1 MQFIT
6 KWAFRNKAP
15 VTLLVIIALII
26 GTVSYFRLPMEF
38 LPEADNP
45 QVSVVTLGQG
55 YDAGSMTDKV
65 TEPVEQ
71 AVSGVKGKSSVLS
84 TTGDGYSQITIN
96 FDSKTNMKDAKRE
109 VQEAVSGLQFPET
122 VGKPL
127 VSQLNTSMIP
137 VGQISFT
144 FADGLTK
151 ANMEKAKKTLLP
163 LFENKKSISQASI
176 FGENN
181 SRVEVKLDTKKMKEK
196 NIPVNSVMSVLQ
208 GQNAS
213 VTAGGATIDGKKSTI
228 NVTDNLTSVS
238 ALEKLVVPVQVM
250 NPKAPVIHLK
260 DIASIN
266 LKKTENT
273 VMRIN
278 GKESLAITVFKDNS
292 ASAVTAS
299 KDVKATVKK
308 INKDFPGVKASTVF
322 TTGDMVENSVNSM
335 MKEVLLGALFA
346 TLVILVF
353 LRRVKPTLVTIV
365 SIPLSLGIT
374 LLLLWLSGVTLN
386 ILTLGGVAVA
396 VGRLVD
402 DSIVVVENIFRRS
415 QSKAFTKENVMA
427 ATAEVSRAITSST
440 LITVA
445 VFLPMG
451 LVNGSL
457 KEFLLPFG
465 LTVTYSLLA
474 SLLVALAVVPL
485 LSQGMLK
492 KMKLPAHSEPKR
504 YLNVLKW
511 SLNHK
516 YVPIIVAVVVLVGSL
531 GLYVSLPKG
540 AVSAEDASMVAVNME
555 FPSNTPADDIKDRMV
570 AFEEKLADIKGYD
583 YLITQYG
590 ASEDEAKYGQVSTP
604 DTVKFTVIMK
614 EKGGADDYIKKVKE
628 LKKDENGVTITASA
642 GSMFGSGSGG
652 SEITYDISGND
663 PDEIMSS
670 SKELMSVIKDV
681 DGVKKVSSNQ
691 EKTAPV
697 YTVKVDTEKMNTQQA
712 AQQVASLI
720 QPMPIGSI
728 TLDGKSTPVLLNAGI
743 NPSKASDLKD
753 LSIQTA
759 QGILPLSKVAQIT
772 EEDKPSTELHKDGK
786 PFIRISAEVKPEK
799 LSVVSAAIDKKVKK
813 VDLPKGVS
821 LEQGGAAQQQ
831 SSDFADL
838 GLTMLASILI
848 VYLIMVITFKTFRA
862 PLAILMTLP
871 LASIGAV
878 LGLLISGVPADPT
891 ALIGGLMLI
900 GIVITNAIVLIDRVK
915 QNEETMIIRDAIIEA
930 CGTRL
935 RPVIMTAVATIF
947 AMLPLLF
954 SQSED
959 GSLVSKSL
967 AVVVIGG
974 LTGATIL
981 TLVIVPVFYEL
992 LHFKKSKRQRVKM
1005 SQQDSFPLSQD
1016 A

>member
-26 GTVSYFRLPMEF
+26 GAVSYFRLPMEF

-71 AVSGVKGKSSVLS
+71 AVAGVKGKSSVLS
-84 TTGDGYSQITIN
+84 TTGDGFSQITIN
-96 FDSKTNMKDAKRE
+96 FDSKTDMKDAKRE

-122 VGKPL
+122 VGKPQ

-137 VGQISFT
+137 IGQVSLT

-151 ANMEKAKKTLLP
+151 ENMEKAKKNLVP
-163 LFENKKSISQASI
+163 LFENKKSLAQASI
-176 FGENN
+176 FGENTP
-181 SRVEVKLDTKKMKEK
+181 RVTLKLDTKKMKK
-196 NIPVNSVMSVLQ
+196 MQIPVNSVMTVLQ

-213 VTAGGATIDGKKSTI
+213 VAAGGATIDGKKSTI
-228 NVTDNLTSVS
+228 NVTDNLTSIS
-238 ALEKLVVPVQVM
+238 ALENLAVPVQAM

-260 DIASIN
+260 DIASVKRKN
-266 LKKTENT
+266 TENT
-273 VMRIN
+273 VLRIN
-278 GKESLAITVFKDNS
+278 GKESMAITVFKENRS
-292 ASAVTAS
+292 SAVTAS
-299 KDVKATVKK
+299 KDVKTVVKE
-308 INKDFPGVKASTVF
+308 INKDNPGVKASTIF

-346 TLVILVF
+346 TIVILVF

-365 SIPLSLGIT
+365 SIPLSLAIT

-492 KMKLPAHSEPKR
+492 NMKLPSHSQPKR

-516 YVPIIVAVVVLVGSL
+516 YVPIIVAIVVLVGSL

-540 AVSAEDASMVAVNME
+540 AVSAEDASMVAVDMV
-555 FPSNTPADDIKDRMV
+555 FPSNTPVDDIKERMV
-570 AFEEKLADIKGYD
+570 GFEEKLSDIKGYD

-604 DTVKFTVIMK
+604 DTVKFTVVMK
-614 EKGGADDYIKKVKE
+614 EKGGADAFIKKVNE
-628 LKKDENGVTITASA
+628 LKKDENGVNITASA
-642 GSMFGSGSGG
+642 GSIFGGGGGG
-652 SEITYDISGND
+652 SAITYDISGND
-663 PDEIMSS
+663 PDELLST
-670 SKELMSVIKDV
+670 SKELMSKMKDV
-681 DGVKKVSSNQ
+681 KGVNKVSSNQ

-992 LHFKKSKRQRVKM
+992 LHFRKSKRQRV
-1005 SQQDSFPLSQD
+1005 QVSQD
-1016 A
+1016 TLPLRESM

>member
-6 KWAFRNKAP
+6 NWAFRNKAP

-26 GTVSYFRLPMEF
+26 GVVSYFRLPMEF

-45 QVSVVTLGQG
+45 QVSVVTLAQG

-71 AVSGVKGKSSVLS
+71 AVAGVKGKSSVLS
-84 TTGDGYSQITIN
+84 STGDGYSQITIN

-109 VQEAVSGLQFPET
+109 VSETVSSLQFPET
-122 VGKPL
+122 VGKPQ

-137 VGQISFT
+137 IGQVSFT
-144 FADGLTK
+144 FDDGLTK
-151 ANMEKAKKTLLP
+151 ANMEKAKKNLLP
-163 LFENKKSISQASI
+163 LFENKKSLAQASI
-176 FGENN
+176 FGE
-181 SRVEVKLDTKKMKEK
+181 STPSVEVKLDTKKLKEK
-196 NIPVNSVMSVLQ
+196 KVPVNSVMTVLQ

-228 NVTDNLTSVS
+228 NVTDNLTSIS
-238 ALEKLVVPVQVM
+238 ALEKLAVPVQSM
-250 NPKAPVIHLK
+250 NPTAPVVQLK
-260 DIASIN
+260 DIATLERKS
-266 LKKTENT
+266 TENT
-273 VMRIN
+273 VLRIN
-278 GKESLAITVFKDNS
+278 GKESMAVTVFKENRS
-292 ASAVTAS
+292 SAVTAS
-299 KDVKATVKK
+299 KDVKAVVKE
-308 INKDFPGVKASTVF
+308 INKDYPGVKADTVF

-346 TLVILVF
+346 TIVILVF

-365 SIPLSLGIT
+365 SIPLSLAIT

-415 QSKAFTKENVMA
+415 QNKAFTKENVLE

-492 KMKLPAHSEPKR
+492 NMKLPAHSEPKR
-504 YLNVLKW
+504 YLNLLKW

-516 YVPIIVAVVVLVGSL
+516 YVPIIVAVAVLVGSI
-531 GLYVSLPKG
+531 GLYISLPKG
-540 AVSAEDASMVAVNME
+540 AISAKDASMVSVKME
-555 FPSNTPADDIKDRMV
+555 FPSNAPEETIKQRML
-570 AFEEKLADIKGYD
+570 AFEDKLSAFKGYD

-590 ASEDEAKYGQVSTP
+590 ASEDEAKYGSVSNP
-604 DTVKFTVIMK
+604 DTVTFTVVMK
-614 EKGGADDYIKKVKE
+614 EDANADTFIKSVNKAKKE
-628 LKKDENGVTITASA
+628 ENGVNITASA
-642 GSMFGSGSGG
+642 GSMFGGGSGG

-663 PDEIMSS
+663 PDELLST
-670 SKELMSVIKDV
+670 SKELMSKIKEV

-691 EKTAPV
+691 DKTAPV
-697 YTVKVDTEKMNTQQA
+697 YTVKVNTEKMNTEQA
-712 AQQVASLI
+712 AHQVASLI

-728 TLDGKSTPVLLNAGI
+728 TFDGKTTPIMLDSGI

-759 QGILPLSKVAQIT
+759 QGIVPLSKVAQIT
-772 EEDKPSTELHKDGK
+772 VEDKPSTELHKDGK
-786 PFIRISAEVKPEK
+786 PYIRISAEVKPEK
-799 LSVVSAAIDKKVKK
+799 LSALSAAIDKKVKK

-821 LEQGGAAQQQ
+821 MEQGGAAQQQ

-862 PLAILMTLP
+862 PLSILMTLP

-954 SQSED
+954 AHSED

-992 LHFKKSKRQRVKM
+992 LHFRKSKRQRIKM
-1005 SQQDSFPLSQD
+1005 SQETQPLKESM
-1016 A
+1016 

>member
-15 VTLLVIIALII
+15 VTLLVIIAMII
-26 GTVSYFRLPMEF
+26 GAVSYFRLPMEF

-55 YDAGSMTDKV
+55 YDAGSMTDQV

-71 AVSGVKGKSSVLS
+71 AVAGVKGKSSVLS
-84 TTGDGYSQITIN
+84 TTGDGYSQISIN
-96 FDSKTNMKDAKRE
+96 FDSKTDMKEAKRE
-109 VQEAVSGLQFPET
+109 VQEAVSSLQFPAT
-122 VGKPL
+122 VGKPQ

-144 FADGLTK
+144 FKDGLTK
-151 ANMEKAKKTLLP
+151 ANMEKVKKTLLP

-176 FGENN
+176 FGENV
-181 SRVEVKLDTKKMKEK
+181 SRVEVKLDKEKMKEK
-196 NIPVNSVMSVLQ
+196 NIPVNSVMGVLQ

-213 VTAGGATIDGKKSTI
+213 VAAGGATIDGKKSTI
-228 NVTDNLTSVS
+228 NVTDNLTSTS
-238 ALEKLVVPVQVM
+238 ALEKLAIPVQTQ
-250 NPKAPVIHLK
+250 NPKAPVVRLK
-260 DIASIN
+260 DVASIKLQN
-266 LKKTENT
+266 TENT

-278 GKESLAITVFKDNS
+278 GKESLAITVFKDNN

-299 KDVKATVKK
+299 KDVKDTVSK
-308 INKDFPGVKASTVF
+308 INKEYPGVKANTVF

-346 TLVILVF
+346 TIVILVF

-365 SIPLSLGIT
+365 SIPLSLAIT
-374 LLLLWLSGVTLN
+374 LLLLRLSGITLN

-415 QSKAFTKENVMA
+415 QSKTFTKENVME

-485 LSQGMLK
+485 MSLGMLK

-504 YLNVLKW
+504 YINLLRW

-516 YVPIIVAVVVLVGSL
+516 YVPILVAVVVLVGSI

-540 AVSAEDASMVAVNME
+540 AISAEDASMVSVSME
-555 FPSNTPADDIKDRMV
+555 FPSNTPTEKIKQRMV
-570 AFEEKLADIKGYD
+570 SFEEKMSEFKGYD

-590 ASEDEAKYGQVSTP
+590 ASEDEAKYGSVSTP
-604 DTVKFTVIMK
+604 DKVNYTVIMK
-614 EKGGADDYIKKVKE
+614 EDGNADDFIKEVNQAKKE
-628 LKKDENGVTITASA
+628 ESGVTITAGA
-642 GSMFGSGSGG
+642 ASMFGGGSGS
-652 SEITYDISGND
+652 SEITYDVSGND
-663 PDEIMSS
+663 SDELMST
-670 SKELMSVIKDV
+670 SKELMSAMKGV

-697 YTVKVDTEKMNTQQA
+697 YTVKVDTEKMNTEQA

-728 TLDGKSTPVLLNAGI
+728 TLDGKKAPVMLDAGVD
-743 NPSKASDLKD
+743 PSEASDLKE
-753 LSIQTA
+753 LSILTA
-759 QGILPLSKVAQIT
+759 QGVQPLSKVAEIT
-772 EEDKPSTELHKDGK
+772 MENKPSTELHKDGK
-786 PFIRISAEVKPEK
+786 PYIRISAEVKPEK

-813 VDLPKGVS
+813 VDLPKGIS
-821 LEQGGAAQQQ
+821 MEQGGAAQQQ

-878 LGLLISGVPADPT
+878 LGLLISKVPADPT

-954 SQSED
+954 SQPED

-992 LHFKKSKRQRVKM
+992 LHFRKSKRQRVQV
-1005 SQQDSFPLSQD
+1005 SQENLPLSKN